1 MFDAGVIMYVKEP
14 LNEGGSMKLTSENMS
29 MGEIIRYERK
39 KRKLTLNDLASKL
52 GISTTYLGLI
62 EMGKRGKNI
71 NVELLLKI
79 AHVFNVT
86 TDYLLGL
93 DVKDRIES
101 DEKQYETL
109 LTYYRLMNDQERE
122 KLIKIANILVQ

>member
-1 MFDAGVIMYVKEP
+1 
-14 LNEGGSMKLTSENMS
+14 MKLTFENMS

-39 KRKLTLNDLASKL
+39 KRKLTLTDLASNL

-62 EMGKRGKNI
+62 EVGKRGKNM
-71 NVELLLKI
+71 NVELLLQI
-79 AHVFNVT
+79 AHIFDVT

-93 DVKDRIES
+93 DVKEDRIES

-109 LTYYRLMNDQERE
+109 LTYYRLMNDQEQE
-122 KLIKIANILVQ
+122 KLIKIANMFVQ